1 MEYELDDRYHV
12 ITTNNWTNCSLI
24 IGNYRTGEILTATCN
39 EVDKHGYSKLVFTI
53 ASSLYDNVVFT
64 IKMVREDNIKGIT
77 FDVRICDHMP
87 IPVLY
92 ILHDNYS
99 EDITP
104 DLNMS
109 VNNVYFDI
117 FLYEFSETKKKRT
130 EEDYFDNTLPQY

>member
-1 MEYELDDRYHV
+1 
-12 ITTNNWTNCSLI
+12 
-24 IGNYRTGEILTATCN
+24 
-39 EVDKHGYSKLVFTI
+39 
-53 ASSLYDNVVFT
+53 
-64 IKMVREDNIKGIT
+64 
-77 FDVRICDHMP
+77 MP

-109 VNNVYFDI
+109 VNNVYFDT

>member
-1 MEYELDDRYHV
+1 MNS
-12 ITTNNWTNCSLI
+12 TTDIMLLLLI
-24 IGNYRTGEILTATCN
+24 IGLIAVLLLVIIELGEILTATCN

-109 VNNVYFDI
+109 VNNVYFDT

>member
-87 IPVLY
+87 IP
-92 ILHDNYS
+92 ILCIIHDNYS
-99 EDITP
+99 EEVEP
-104 DLNMS
+104 DLNMK
-109 VNNVYFDI
+109 VNHVYFDQ
-117 FLYEFSETKKKRT
+117 FLYDFSVHQRNNPEDMLLD
-130 EEDYFDNTLPQY
+130 DYFS